1 VGARRLDTDVL
12 VVGGGTMGSFTLWRL
27 AARGVRALGFE
38 RFTPGHDRGA
48 GHGESRMIRTAYYEG
63 PQYVPLVRAAFSLW
77 RDLER
82 ETATPLLEMNGA
94 LMIGRPDGEL
104 VAGALASA
112 REHGLRNRLLD
123 TSQAGREYP
132 QHRLRPGE
140 VVLWEEGAGALR
152 PEAAIA
158 AAAAR
163 ARALGATLLEQQAV
177 SRLRAAADVVEVTA
191 GGMTYRAPRA
201 VVAVGAWT
209 QGLLEGAN
217 PAPPELPLEVTR
229 EVMAWFPARRPG
241 LFSRDRFPG
250 FMRDEGDAIWYG
262 LASPDGHSVKVG
274 LHHGGR
280 PTDPDAVD
288 REIHAEDVAPLARRV
303 QEHMPDLG
311 PAPVRGV
318 ACTYTSTPDR
328 HFLVGAVP
336 GLPNVTV
343 LAGFS
348 GHGFKFA
355 PVIGE
360 IASDLATTGATR
372 HPVEGFAP
380 DRLLKPRGPSPSR
393 RG

>member
-1 VGARRLDTDVL
+1 VGAGRLDADVL

-38 RFTPGHDRGA
+38 RFTVGHDRGA

-63 PQYVPLVRAAFSLW
+63 PQYVPLVRTAVSLW

-82 ETATPLLEMNGA
+82 QTETPLLEMNGA

-104 VAGALASA
+104 VAGALDSA
-112 REHGLRNRLLD
+112 REHGLRHRVLA
-123 TSQAGREYP
+123 AGDAAREYP

-140 VVLWEEGAGALR
+140 VVLWEEAAGALR

-163 ARALGATLLEQQAV
+163 ARGRGATLLEQQAV
-177 SRLRAAADVVEVTA
+177 SGLRAHADEVEVTA
-191 GGMTYRAPRA
+191 GGATYRARRA

-209 QGLLEGAN
+209 RSLLERAD
-217 PAPPELPLEVTR
+217 PAPPELALEVTR
-229 EVMAWFPARRPG
+229 EVMAWFPARRPA

-262 LASPDGHSVKVG
+262 LASPDGGSVKVG

-280 PTDPDAVD
+280 RTAPDAVD
-288 REIHAEDVAPLARRV
+288 REIHAEDVAPLVRRV
-303 QEHMPDLG
+303 QELMPDLD

-328 HFLVGAVP
+328 HFLVGALP

-360 IASDLATTGATR
+360 IAADLATTGTTR
-372 HPVEGFAP
+372 HPVEGFGP
-380 DRLLKPRGPSPSR
+380 GRLLRPPARSPSS